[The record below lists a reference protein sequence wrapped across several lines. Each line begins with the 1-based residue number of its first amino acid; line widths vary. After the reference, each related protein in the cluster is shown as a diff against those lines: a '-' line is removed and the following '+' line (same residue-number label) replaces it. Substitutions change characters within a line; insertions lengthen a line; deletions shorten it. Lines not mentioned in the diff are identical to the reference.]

1 MSLFSLSEKA
11 YTILIR
17 DMIYDSRFC
26 FCGPQFV
33 LRTISLSYMISE
45 IYNVN
50 LNYLKLIF
58 IEQVSLFL
66 WFFIFL

>member
-17 DMIYDSRFC
+17 DMTYGSRFC

-33 LRTISLSYMISE
+33 CVKDSFTELHD
-45 IYNVN
+45 
-50 LNYLKLIF
+50 
-58 IEQVSLFL
+58 Q
-66 WFFIFL
+66 